1 MNYRVDAEQI
11 RERLSK
17 IKPSDFVVVKL
28 DIDHTDTEMTILKV
42 FEENA
47 HLVDELFF
55 EYHYYFDGLNFGWG
69 RLEHLRAHHNATS
82 AIQLMTRLRIKGIRA
97 HFWI

>member
-1 MNYRVDAEQI
+1 M
-11 RERLSK
+11 K
-17 IKPSDFVVVKL
+17 
-28 DIDHTDTEMTILKV
+28 
-42 FEENA
+42 ENA

-69 RLEHLRAHHNATS
+69 KNDDLKQIHNATS
-82 AIQLMTRLRIKGIRA
+82 AIRLMTRLREKGIRA